1 VEINFGNKNYKKF
14 IPPAPEIEIQ
24 PKVKFVSLL
33 IDLEVYTDSTNC
45 YEKTWAKEF
54 MNLIEDLHS
63 KGKRL
68 LHLEIGDS
76 FSMAINEDK
85 EIYSWGLNDHY

>member
-1 VEINFGNKNYKKF
+1 
-14 IPPAPEIEIQ
+14 
-24 PKVKFVSLL
+24 
-33 IDLEVYTDSTNC
+33 
-45 YEKTWAKEF
+45 
-54 MNLIEDLHS
+54 MNLIDDLHS